1 MKKAI
6 IVDLDGTLCNIDHRK
21 KYIDGSLGK
30 KDWDKFYEG
39 CGEDEVN
46 EWCKDIIQAL
56 HVCGECSILYITGR
70 PDMIKDE
77 TQYWL
82 DKHTHLDNF
91 SLYMRKTND
100 FRQDYIVKKELYEKH
115 VKGKFDVLF
124 AIDDRQQVVDMWR
137 EQGLVCLQCDKGDF

>member
-39 CGEDEVN
+39 CGEDKVN
-46 EWCKDIIQAL
+46 EWCEHII
-56 HVCGECSILYITGR
+56 VTTNSYGVPPIFITGR
-70 PDMIKDE
+70 PEKYRGITNSWINDTLGFLNTD
-77 TQYWL
+77 L
-82 DKHTHLDNF
+82 H
-91 SLYMRKTND
+91 MRPNDD
-100 FRQDYIVKKELYEKH
+100 FRKDSILKKELYEKH
-115 VKGKFDVLF
+115 IKGKYDVLF

-137 EQGLVCLQCDKGDF
+137 EEGLVCLQCDKGDF